1 MSLVEQFVEDGIG
14 WLKLNRPEKLNA
26 LSSVLLA
33 EFDTVFAEL
42 SGLDDVRCIVVHGA
56 GRAFSVGY
64 DLAPENNLFA
74 DPNGD
79 RIRSFTDWRF
89 LRSTIDRWLRVWRC
103 EKPVIGAVHGY
114 CMGGATQLAVCCD
127 LTLLAEGTVIGWPM
141 LPIGGGL
148 LAPVSEW
155 LIGPKRAKEMS
166 FIPGNKF
173 TAEEAVAW
181 GWANRVVPGDEL
193 LDIVGAMARKIA
205 KVPPEVMMIKKRALN
220 RVMDLQGFAESLY
233 FGAEFD
239 AIAHDSEGCVSL
251 AEQLEELGLKEAIK
265 AYHGDDL

>member
-1 MSLVEQFVEDGIG
+1 MALVEQSQEDGIG
-14 WLKLNRPEKLNA
+14 WLTLNRPEKLNA
-26 LSSVLLA
+26 LSSVLLT
-33 EFDTVFAEL
+33 EFDSAFADL
-42 SGLDDVRCIVVHGA
+42 ADSDDVRCIIIRGE

-74 DPNGD
+74 DPDGG

-103 EKPVIGAVHGY
+103 PKPVIGAVHGY

-127 LTLLAEGTVIGWPM
+127 LTVVASDTVIGWPM

-148 LAPVSEW
+148 LAPTSEW

-166 FIPGNKF
+166 FIVGNKF
-173 TAEEAVAW
+173 SGEEAAAW
-181 GWANRVVPGDEL
+181 GWANRSVPPEDL
-193 LDIVGAMARKIA
+193 LDTVRGMARKIA

-220 RVMDLQGFAESLY
+220 RIMDLQGFAESLY

-239 AIAHDSEGCVSL
+239 AIAHDSDGCASL

-265 AYHGDDL
+265 AYHGDGQ